1 MATKKTKK
9 GRPTPKPIKTVFD
22 VLFYLTG
29 VWAVVSNAIPNLD
42 EHILYL
48 IGNWSAILI
57 VVMKFTITNFGWDY
71 EPIENKKETD
81 ENGN

>member
-1 MATKKTKK
+1 MATRKSKK

-57 VVMKFTITNFGWDY
+57 VIMKFTITNFGWDY
-71 EPIENKKETD
+71 EPIESKTSDDDKDN
-81 ENGN
+81 